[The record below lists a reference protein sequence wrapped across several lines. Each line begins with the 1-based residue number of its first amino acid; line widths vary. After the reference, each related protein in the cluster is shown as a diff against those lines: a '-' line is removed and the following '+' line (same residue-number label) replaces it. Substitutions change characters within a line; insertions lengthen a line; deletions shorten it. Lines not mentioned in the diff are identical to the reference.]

1 MVLAIETVFGMA
13 LFSGWKESGWQRSR
27 WIRAGDRSASDQ
39 VKPAP
44 QRPETGARPTPRNWN
59 RGHRRQSQ
67 LSGET
72 RLSASVNVVRTG
84 HSHQGYSVFQ
94 MLPG

>member
-44 QRPETGARPTPRNWN
+44 QRPETGARPTPRN
-59 RGHRRQSQ
+59 
-67 LSGET
+67 
-72 RLSASVNVVRTG
+72 
-84 HSHQGYSVFQ
+84 
-94 MLPG
+94 